1 MSDSVSSQCWIC
13 QHKKAMEASRE
24 GHSPF
29 FVSLCEI
36 GLEFGLV
43 KTWPQFELKA
53 VLKESVQSTQIRI
66 DYSPGFA
73 LESHSR

>member
-24 GHSPF
+24 GHNPF
-29 FVSLCEI
+29 FVSFCEI

-43 KTWPQFELKA
+43 KKCPEFELKD
-53 VLKESVQSTQIRI
+53 VLKES
-66 DYSPGFA
+66 
-73 LESHSR
+73 